1 MIAYIA
7 LHNFIISLEIYHRDV
22 KRNTINVSY
31 DSFLKP
37 EKLRFADAQKD
48 PVKQGC
54 NILNAKSLLIKM
66 NQHFVKNADHEL

>member
-37 EKLRFADAQKD
+37 EKLRFADA
-48 PVKQGC
+48 
-54 NILNAKSLLIKM
+54 
-66 NQHFVKNADHEL
+66 